1 MSSLR
6 IRYEVMQLKARYET
20 HRLLPN
26 EVEHLLLF
34 TEDALHDWAA
44 QYPKDPWLASTAFE
58 IAQLYAELPGATA
71 RDRGVALLVYVKS
84 HFRTTPYARKSRDQL
99 RRGLTIKP
107 LPAWAITPS
116 PSPVASPKPSTPQP
130 SAAPSPSATP

>member
-6 IRYEVMQLKARYET
+6 VRYEVMQLKARYET

-34 TEDALHDWAA
+34 AEDALHDWAA
-44 QYPKDPWLASTAFE
+44 HYPKDPWLASTAFE
-58 IAQLYAELPGATA
+58 LAQLYAELPGTTA
-71 RDRGVALLVYVKS
+71 RDHAVALFDYVTS
-84 HFRTTPYARKSRDQL
+84 QFPTTSYARKSRAQL
-99 RRGLTIKP
+99 HRGLAIKP

-116 PSPVASPKPSTPQP
+116 PSPVASPKPTVPPP